1 MCNAKLLLKISSL
14 LIVFILLSVNVYSQD
29 EIVVTKVK
37 GKFGLMN
44 LGSAQGFEKG
54 QRFQLVRSTSLGEVN
69 IGEVIIAACKT
80 NFSGIKL
87 TNTSSQYSIKVGDKV
102 VLQEKSFIY
111 ETAFN
116 EDYDFSSSYRLG
128 SIFHIS
134 RGGIKLGYNSA
145 NFFGKD
151 WLMGSKE
158 FTASKSGF
166 IGGLFIYQNIAPM
179 FGIQEELL
187 YTQKGIIYKGDVD
200 DVIFGVDYLQ
210 LTVLAKLDML
220 SGRSVLP
227 NAYFGPG
234 FAFKT
239 ASHLDGEVQDENLN
253 GFYTSLIFGGGVD
266 FVVGRG
272 RFTIDARYDLGL
284 SKIFKDAEVKH
295 HVFSIITGFSF

>member
-1 MCNAKLLLKISSL
+1 MT
-14 LIVFILLSVNVYSQD
+14 VNVYSQD
-29 EIVVTKVK
+29 EIVVTKIK
-37 GKFGLMN
+37 GRFGLIN
-44 LGSAQGFEKG
+44 VGSVQGFEKG
-54 QRFQLVRSTSLGEVN
+54 QRFQLVRLTSLGEVN
-69 IGEVIIAACKT
+69 IGEVIIAACKS

-87 TNTSSQYSIKVGDKV
+87 TNVSSKHSIKVGDKV
-102 VLQEKSFIY
+102 LLKEKSYIS
-111 ETAFN
+111 ETAFD

-134 RGGIKLGYNSA
+134 RGGIKIGYNSA

-187 YTQKGIIYKGDVD
+187 YTQKGIIYKGDD
-200 DVIFGVDYLQ
+200 DEVIFGVDYLQ
-210 LTVLAKLDML
+210 LAILAKLYML
-220 SGRSVLP
+220 SGRSLLP

-239 ASHLDGEVQDENLN
+239 ASHLDGEEQDENLN
-253 GFYTSLIFGGGVD
+253 GFYTSLIFGGGID

-272 RFTIDARYDLGL
+272 RFTIDVRYDLGL
-284 SKIFKDAEVKH
+284 SKIFNDTEVKH
-295 HVFSIITGFSF
+295 QVFSIITGFSF